1 MAGSTI
7 TLGLII
13 KASANAAHGALQS
26 LGQNIERMKGR
37 VREAE
42 LAHARLG
49 EKLALLGRQGRPIA
63 GLSDAYVK
71 LGKTIEAARL
81 NAERLAATQERIAG
95 HRAAMGELWG
105 QAMGVAG
112 MALSLGA
119 PVKVAADFE
128 RSMARV
134 GAVSRA
140 SAEDLRRL
148 TATARELGAR
158 TSFSASQAAEGMQ
171 YLAMAG
177 FSVDQTISAMPGMLN
192 LAAAGAIDLGRA
204 ADIASN
210 ILTGFGLS
218 ADEMG
223 RVGDVLVNTFT
234 RSNVD
239 LNMLGESMKYAAPV
253 ARALGLSIEE
263 TAAMVGKLG
272 DAGIQGS
279 MAGTALRA
287 MLLRLSSE
295 RGAVQKELQAYGIAI
310 ADAQGNLK
318 SLPSLLAE
326 IQAKTSHLG
335 SQEAAKVLSQIF
347 GQEAVGAALA
357 LMEQASSGAL
367 QTLIDQ
373 TQEAGAAQRVA
384 ADMTRNAHGEWTRLK
399 SVLESISITLGN
411 TLLPVLTEL
420 LQAVQTRVLQ
430 PLDAWMSRNERLVG
444 VIAKAAAALL
454 AFKAGALVARAAYH
468 GLAMSALGTIGGL
481 QKLRGAWLAASL
493 AIQTRSLAPM
503 LGTAAPAAAGLA
515 ARLRE
520 IATSG
525 APLKA
530 IGWHIRAMGA
540 SAAASA
546 TAIGGTL
553 KAALLAAGKA
563 VLWLGRAVMLNPIG
577 LVLTGAAL
585 LIYKFWGPI
594 SGFFKGLWSGLRQ
607 GLAMVREDMRKAFA
621 PAMPL
626 LRPLLAGLEWLG
638 GKLKAVVGW
647 LGAFIQPMEDA
658 GGAARSLGERVGLY
672 VAAMVKTLLGLPAKL
687 LGLPVAMLKIGADLV
702 QGLIDGIKSK
712 LAAVGEAVKGL
723 GSRVVSG
730 LKSLLGIRSP
740 SRVFAEL
747 GGFVAEGFAGGVM
760 GKSAMAH
767 KAIGGLAAASVALA
781 VPAFGATKSGPG
793 AAAAPMQITFAPQI
807 AVTGAASPEA
817 ARAQVTQA
825 VQMSFAEFERLM
837 RRYEHERRRIAP

>member
-1 MAGSTI
+1 MSKLNLSLVLSAIGAGAVADA
-7 TLGLII
+7 LGKIG
-13 KASANAAHGALQS
+13 ASA
-26 LGQNIERMKGR
+26 GR
-37 VREAE
+37 VQQQISAASAVQQQLGIRIAALGTQGAAADGLKRRYDSLTGAIDRARAATDQLAAAKARMNGHAEAIGGLKADA
-42 LAHARLG
+42 LAV
-49 EKLALLGRQGRPIA
+49 A
-63 GLSDAYVK
+63 GLA
-71 LGKTIEAARL
+71 I
-81 NAERLAATQERIAG
+81 
-95 HRAAMGELWG
+95 
-105 QAMGVAG
+105 
-112 MALSLGA
+112 SLGA

-140 SAEDLRRL
+140 SAEDLQRL

-171 YLAMAG
+171 FLAMAG

-454 AFKAGALVARAAYH
+454 VFKTG
-468 GLAMSALGTIGGL
+468 
-481 QKLRGAWLAASL
+481 
-493 AIQTRSLAPM
+493 
-503 LGTAAPAAAGLA
+503 
-515 ARLRE
+515 
-520 IATSG
+520 
-525 APLKA
+525 
-530 IGWHIRAMGA
+530 
-540 SAAASA
+540 
-546 TAIGGTL
+546 
-553 KAALLAAGKA
+553 LLAAKFAFHGVGFVVGSVTVAFAQLRTVIASVRLAWQVLMVTGLPAVKSMLVGLYMKSVLLAGGLKA
-563 VLWLGRAVMLNPIG
+563 VGAAVLAVGRAVMLNPIG
-577 LVLTGAAL
+577 LVLTAIAAAAY
-585 LIYKFWGPI
+585 IVWRHWDVIGP
-594 SGFFKGLWSGLRQ
+594 
-607 GLAMVREDMRKAFA
+607 
-621 PAMPL
+621 
-626 LRPLLAGLEWLG
+626 
-638 GKLKAVVGW
+638 
-647 LGAFIQPMEDA
+647 
-658 GGAARSLGERVGLY
+658 
-672 VAAMVKTLLGLPAKL
+672 
-687 LGLPVAMLKIGADLV
+687 
-702 QGLIDGIKSK
+702 K
-712 LAAVGEAVKGL
+712 LAAVWQTVKAAFADAWTWI
-723 GSRVVSG
+723 SG
-730 LKSLLGIRSP
+730 LPDRMLTVGSQIIDGLLAGMRQRWAALKEGVTGMGSAIAGWFKDKLGIRSP
-740 SRVFAEL
+740 SRVFAEMGGHLMGGLQL
-747 GGFVAEGFAGGVM
+747 GIQRAAGLPL
-760 GKSAMAH
+760 SAMGAV
-767 KAIGGLAAASVALA
+767 AGALA
-781 VPAFGATKSGPG
+781 VPMAAGAMALGSAG
-793 AAAAPMQITFAPQI
+793 AATAGGMSAAPIQIT
-807 AVTGAASPEA
+807 VNLNGAATPEA
-817 ARAQVTQA
+817 AQDVAAA
-825 VQMSFAEFERLM
+825 VRREVERLLSDRD
-837 RRYEHERRRIAP
+837 RRAAIARRAAMLDGGLA